1 MSSNVP
7 DNIGEFGEPVAER
20 LPVVVIAGRPNVGKS
35 TLVNRIVG
43 RRAAIVEERPGVTRD
58 RYELKAE
65 WQGRDFVIID
75 TGGVTE
81 RGDTLD
87 KKVTAQSLRAIN
99 DADVVVFVLD
109 ATTGPTSE
117 DDAVADL
124 LRRCSD
130 KVLLLAN
137 KVDSQNQV
145 AEAWSLTALGFGE
158 PVMISA
164 LHGRGIGDFLDL
176 LTERFPPLAIPDDG
190 SRRVPR
196 GGVPRERNAPASQ
209 RDREAVAAVAI
220 VGRPNVGKST
230 LFNRM
235 VGDERSVVH
244 DVPGTTRDAIDT
256 VIESDFG
263 PLRLIDTA
271 GLRRKSR
278 IGEGS
283 EYYSLVR
290 SLSAIDRADVSL
302 LVIDGT
308 QGVTH
313 QDQRLAERVDIAGSP
328 ILIVLNKWDI
338 LPTERK
344 LEVTEEVEDRLA
356 FLSYAPVLRI
366 SALTGLGVNKLLPA
380 LRETIDAYHR
390 RIPTGKLNEVLK
402 SIQSAH
408 PAPGARILYAAQGAI
423 DPPTITLFTTRK
435 LDPSY
440 LRYLSRSLRERF
452 ELGPTT
458 LKLRVRIRG
467 GH

>member
-1 MSSNVP
+1 MSQQ
-7 DNIGEFGEPVAER
+7 EPRSSLTDLRDR

-65 WQGRDFVIID
+65 WCGREFVIID

-81 RGDTLD
+81 RGDALD
-87 KKVTAQSLRAIN
+87 QKVTAQSLRAVA

-109 ATTGPTSE
+109 ATTGPTAE
-117 DDAVADL
+117 DEAVAEM
-124 LRRCSD
+124 LRRVSHR
-130 KVLLLAN
+130 VLVVAN
-137 KVDSQNQV
+137 KVDSHNRE
-145 AEAWSLTALGFGE
+145 ADAWSLFAMGFGE
-158 PVMISA
+158 PALISA
-164 LHGRGIGDFLDL
+164 LHGRGVGDFLDIL
-176 LTERFPPLAIPDDG
+176 IARFPPPLVIDDG
-190 SRRVPR
+190 KRRSPR
-196 GGVPRERNAPASQ
+196 GGEAEIRNMPAGQ

-230 LFNRM
+230 LFNRL

-256 VIESDFG
+256 IIQTEIG
-263 PLRLIDTA
+263 PIRLIDTA

-344 LEVTEEVEDRLA
+344 REVTADVEDRLA

-366 SALTGLGVNKLLPA
+366 SAMTGLGVHRLLPA

-390 RIPTGKLNEVLK
+390 RIPTGQLNEVLK
-402 SIQSAH
+402 SIQAAH
-408 PAPGARILYAAQGAI
+408 PSPGARILYAAQGAI

-452 ELGPTT
+452 QLGPTT